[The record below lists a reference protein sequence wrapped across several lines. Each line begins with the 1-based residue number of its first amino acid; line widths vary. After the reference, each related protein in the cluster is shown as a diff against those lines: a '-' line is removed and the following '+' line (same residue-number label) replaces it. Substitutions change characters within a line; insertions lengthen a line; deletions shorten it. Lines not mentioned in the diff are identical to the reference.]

1 MGSIRKEK
9 IVILSICSIC
19 LLLFS
24 APFVH
29 AHQSDSSAQP
39 KVAGDAAAPAAN
51 KPADTKAPELPGAK
65 TILLKPGEKLPQRVD
80 PDYEDWNTPELP
92 PHMKAEAVSLG
103 HSDNGGFTR
112 ELVHVQWRQLDPID
126 LWLIKPKGGAVKPP
140 VILYLYSSSSSSVDR
155 YKDNK
160 FCEFLTQKGFAAVG
174 FVSAVSG
181 QRVHDR
187 PAKEWFVSEL
197 QESLAT
203 SVHDVQMILNYLGR
217 RGDLDMTRVGM
228 WGDGSGASI
237 AIMAAAVDSRI
248 KVLDLLD
255 PWGDWPDW
263 LAKSTLVPE
272 NQRAAY
278 LTPLFLKKVANL
290 DPVRWLPKVKTQQ
303 VRLQYIKEGLTV
315 TPEIVRQKMEAATP
329 SSVKIVHYESTKTFL
344 ADVGS
349 KGTGFDWIKEKLGSN
364 EENHNAGN
372 QTMTNVSPQPKK

>member
-1 MGSIRKEK
+1 
-9 IVILSICSIC
+9 
-19 LLLFS
+19 
-24 APFVH
+24 
-29 AHQSDSSAQP
+29 
-39 KVAGDAAAPAAN
+39 
-51 KPADTKAPELPGAK
+51 
-65 TILLKPGEKLPQRVD
+65 
-80 PDYEDWNTPELP
+80 
-92 PHMKAEAVSLG
+92 
-103 HSDNGGFTR
+103 
-112 ELVHVQWRQLDPID
+112 
-126 LWLIKPKGGAVKPP
+126 
-140 VILYLYSSSSSSVDR
+140 
-155 YKDNK
+155 
-160 FCEFLTQKGFAAVG
+160 
-174 FVSAVSG
+174 
-181 QRVHDR
+181 
-187 PAKEWFVSEL
+187 
-197 QESLAT
+197 
-203 SVHDVQMILNYLGR
+203 
-217 RGDLDMTRVGM
+217 
-228 WGDGSGASI
+228 
-237 AIMAAAVDSRI
+237 
-248 KVLDLLD
+248 VLDLLD